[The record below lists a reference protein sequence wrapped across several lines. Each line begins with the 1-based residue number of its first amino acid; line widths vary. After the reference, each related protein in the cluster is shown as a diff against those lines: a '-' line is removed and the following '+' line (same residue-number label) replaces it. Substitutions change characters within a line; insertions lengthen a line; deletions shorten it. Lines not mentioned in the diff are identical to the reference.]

1 MPDLTAAGSLLR
13 AGFRVIDRIGEV
25 FAAALII
32 ALPYLL
38 GLIGLALG
46 YY

>member
-1 MPDLTAAGSLLR
+1 M
-13 AGFRVIDRIGEV
+13 IDRIGEII
-25 FAAALII
+25 AAALII

-38 GLIGLALG
+38 GFYGLALG